1 MFPCAHSTGDSLSL
15 HETPMEESTE
25 QTPSTDGADDNTQ
38 TTLHLGGAN
47 DSSQDASVMRAE
59 FAQIEFQEG
68 GDSERHRASST
79 SSAEQHAPSTST
91 EQESGSGRS
100 VRPSSEDSLHGSTQR
115 GAGGGSSRRCGEM
128 ATPQSRPGGSKRRT
142 PDLSPFQSQVLE
154 AYSKRKRLANAA
166 DEEEE
171 AFATLILASLRR
183 IPENQRFQTKMRVL
197 TMLHDAETLPE
208 PTE

>member
-1 MFPCAHSTGDSLSL
+1 
-15 HETPMEESTE
+15 
-25 QTPSTDGADDNTQ
+25 
-38 TTLHLGGAN
+38 
-47 DSSQDASVMRAE
+47 
-59 FAQIEFQEG
+59 
-68 GDSERHRASST
+68 
-79 SSAEQHAPSTST
+79 
-91 EQESGSGRS
+91 
-100 VRPSSEDSLHGSTQR
+100 
-115 GAGGGSSRRCGEM
+115 M

-154 AYSKRKRLANAA
+154 AYSNRKRLANAA

-171 AFATLILASLRR
+171 AFATLILASLQR